1 MVSLSRWRATPC
13 SDWSLEGTP
22 RTRGCQT
29 AKKAPEPSSTLPRR
43 SSQVWAKILTFG
55 RPDRHADI
63 VKLLREFY
71 AEERELEND
80 EALREIVR
88 QAKLIPELMILPGA
102 PRAD

>member
-1 MVSLSRWRATPC
+1 M
-13 SDWSLEGTP
+13 
-22 RTRGCQT
+22 
-29 AKKAPEPSSTLPRR
+29 
-43 SSQVWAKILTFG
+43 
-55 RPDRHADI
+55 

-88 QAKLIPELMILPGA
+88 RAKEIPELMILPGA